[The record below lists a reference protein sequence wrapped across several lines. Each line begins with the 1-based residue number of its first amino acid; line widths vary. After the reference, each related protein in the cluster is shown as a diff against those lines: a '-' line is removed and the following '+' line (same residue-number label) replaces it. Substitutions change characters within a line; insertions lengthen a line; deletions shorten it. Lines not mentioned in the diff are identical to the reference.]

1 MVLGPMHHSNVGFT
15 TNLNEWGPMQ
25 INYAFT
31 PLAEESNSSILPIE
45 HSHTPCKHSAEAW
58 SARWWMAS
66 YKANTPKRHVAWSNS
81 RAVGLLDLGKL
92 KFDYSNKEYK
102 KHKTT
107 KKTISK
113 NGRKQWTGQKR
124 QLKNSQHLN
133 FDWTIFSC

>member
-1 MVLGPMHHSNVGFT
+1 
-15 TNLNEWGPMQ
+15 
-25 INYAFT
+25 
-31 PLAEESNSSILPIE
+31 
-45 HSHTPCKHSAEAW
+45 
-58 SARWWMAS
+58 MAS